1 MQGPS
6 SYFPAGQSY
15 VFPNEIKDLHDS
27 DYELYHPIP
36 AHGASTPLRMG
47 IEEAKPVAAL
57 DVSHAAGEEEDQ
69 LLHLLQHHLPVQVPA
84 VAPSPKHRAQC
95 QENLSNA
102 GNTASSSFERANL
115 LVALENS
122 TKLIDVVLA
131 S

>member
-27 DYELYHPIP
+27 DYEFYHPIP

-84 VAPSPKHRAQC
+84 VVHLQP
-95 QENLSNA
+95 
-102 GNTASSSFERANL
+102 NTAHNARKTCRTQETLPAAL
-115 LVALENS
+115 LRGQTSLWHWKTPQN
-122 TKLIDVVLA
+122 
-131 S
+131 

>member
-1 MQGPS
+1 
-6 SYFPAGQSY
+6 
-15 VFPNEIKDLHDS
+15 
-27 DYELYHPIP
+27 
-36 AHGASTPLRMG
+36 MG

-84 VAPSPKHRAQC
+84 VVPSPKHRAQC